1 MAPARADN
9 AGAVAVRGQLPATSA
24 VSGQAREFD
33 DSVTLALVR
42 MARDYRRLPPSE
54 SPFPAYKASAE
65 GHVYF
70 FLDRDD
76 GGEPIPMR
84 VDQVVVD
91 LYQNSEGRRRQDVR
105 GLRKQKLLPIR
116 DFNYYIDRLTA
127 VQNGFGDF
135 IEIGEGLDVRDVPH
149 PLGSDG
155 ESHYHYRTV
164 DSVSTS
170 PQGFAEPIRVH
181 EVEVRPRREDRPAF
195 VGSVFLDAASGALV
209 SLKFSFTPASYVDP
223 RVDRVTVRLEHL
235 RVEGDMWLPYR
246 QEVEVRREM
255 PEFDL
260 PVGSVIRATLKVTD
274 YDFDPDLPPW
284 GLRGPP
290 VTVVPYGTADSTV
303 FEVGLL
309 DRMAEEGLSPV
320 SLERI
325 EDEARQVLRQQL
337 VSGLPRLR
345 FYTDRFSSL
354 LRVNRAE
361 GVRPGVGAS
370 YSPRP
375 ALKLDGRAGFATGSR
390 TSGATVRGRW
400 TTAGASAT
408 TTLELYANQ
417 LRDSGPR
424 AGASIAVNTLSTLF
438 RNLDYTDPHFA
449 TGVRL
454 ALEHRLG
461 EATTFEVGGAVEEH
475 TGAAE
480 AWATGWGPDGLVRP
494 LRAPKKGMYARAR
507 AVMARRWGGLGRW
520 SAEAAV
526 AATAGRWEG
535 SGTGSLVA
543 RMEGRTA
550 SEDLTRRGRVSFEAG
565 AAWGGTPP
573 QLLFLLGGR
582 GTLPGHAY
590 RAWGGSRFV
599 LARAEGAFQIVPG
612 WVTGRVL
619 GGAGAVGGTPASLR
633 EGWGVGPSPGPR
645 GYAGGGVA
653 VFHDLL
659 RLDAAWGIPGG
670 TFEVVLSLD
679 PRLWP
684 YL

>member
-1 MAPARADN
+1 
-9 AGAVAVRGQLPATSA
+9 
-24 VSGQAREFD
+24 
-33 DSVTLALVR
+33 
-42 MARDYRRLPPSE
+42 
-54 SPFPAYKASAE
+54 
-65 GHVYF
+65 
-70 FLDRDD
+70 
-76 GGEPIPMR
+76 MR

-91 LYQNSEGRRRQDVR
+91 LYQNSEGRRRQDIR
-105 GLRKQKLLPIR
+105 GLRKKELLPIR
-116 DFNYYIDRLTA
+116 DFRYYIDRLTA

-164 DSVSTS
+164 DSVSIS
-170 PQGFAEPIRVH
+170 PQGFTAPIRVQ

-195 VGSVFLDAASGALV
+195 VGSVFLDAATGALV
-209 SLKFSFTPASYVDP
+209 SLRFSFTPASYVDP

-235 RVEGDMWLPYR
+235 RVEGDLWLPYR
-246 QEVEVRREM
+246 QVVEVRREM

-284 GLRGPP
+284 RFRGPP
-290 VTVVPYGTADSTV
+290 VTAVAYGTADSSM
-303 FEVGLL
+303 FDVGLI

-320 SLERI
+320 SLERL
-325 EDEARQVLRQQL
+325 EDEARQLVRQQL

-354 LRVNRAE
+354 LRANRAE
-361 GVRPGVGAS
+361 GVRAGLGAS

-375 ALKLDGRAGFATGSR
+375 ALKLDGRAGFATGNSAAD
-390 TSGATVRGRW
+390 ATVRGRW
-400 TTAGASAT
+400 TPPGSSAT
-408 TTLELYANQ
+408 TTLELYARQ
-417 LRDSGPR
+417 LRDTGPR
-424 AGASIAVNTLSTLF
+424 PGTSSPVNTLSTLF

-454 ALEHRLG
+454 ALGSRLG
-461 EATTFEVGGAVEEH
+461 ESARFEIGGAIEEH
-475 TGAAE
+475 SGASE
-480 AWATGWGPDGLVRP
+480 AWSTGWGPGALARP
-494 LRAPKKGMYARAR
+494 LRSPEEGVYARAR
-507 AVMARRWGGLGRW
+507 GTLARRWGGPGRW

-535 SGTGSLVA
+535 SGNGSLTA
-543 RMEGRTA
+543 RLEGRA
-550 SEDLTRRGRVSFEAG
+550 ESEDLTRHGRVSLEAG
-565 AAWGGTPP
+565 TAWGRTPP
-573 QLLFLLGGR
+573 QLLYLLGGR
-582 GTLPGHAY
+582 GTLPGHAF

-599 LARAEGAFQIVPG
+599 LARGEGAFQLVPG
-612 WVTGRVL
+612 WVTGRLL

-633 EGWGVGPSPGPR
+633 EGWGVGPSPGLR
-645 GYAGGGVA
+645 GYVGGGVA

-659 RLDAAWGIPGG
+659 RLDAVRGVPDG
-670 TFEVVLSLD
+670 TLEVVFSLD